1 MLDPCSDMLGQ
12 LRRSWDAWLY
22 SGQHCA
28 SPSGFRSRR
37 AVTVALAF
45 ASASGC
51 ERLEPPRRDTRA
63 LVAPPESALTADK
76 ALPSEKV
83 SPAERAIPRENASGP
98 PSPNVVGGMTIC
110 NKRDLGPFRDGRVV
124 DREIYSFPKI
134 NQQLAKYP
142 ELARSLG
149 LDQIRSCADASNFA
163 LGYLKFRQAHPKFD
177 AAEWPDKAEAFAR
190 RR

>member
-1 MLDPCSDMLGQ
+1 
-12 LRRSWDAWLY
+12 
-22 SGQHCA
+22 
-28 SPSGFRSRR
+28 
-37 AVTVALAF
+37 
-45 ASASGC
+45 
-51 ERLEPPRRDTRA
+51 
-63 LVAPPESALTADK
+63 
-76 ALPSEKV
+76 
-83 SPAERAIPRENASGP
+83 
-98 PSPNVVGGMTIC
+98 MTIC

-163 LGYLKFRQAHPKFD
+163 LGYLKFRQAHPKLD